1 MCVFYR
7 WKSRISDVL
16 PEYREKACTGTAETV
31 QMPKLDERITKMGLI
46 NIISDRKNVTT
57 KRARRKYQAA
67 ENI

>member
-1 MCVFYR
+1 
-7 WKSRISDVL
+7 
-16 PEYREKACTGTAETV
+16 
-31 QMPKLDERITKMGLI
+31 MPKLDERITKMGLI